1 MQNVGCGLHQ
11 CWLETLQVQAAEN
24 SSSVEEQSN
33 SDESPINHYRL
44 LADVRDTVD
53 HDAIVTEDGA
63 RLKLPVTQLCP
74 SLRLLSVRAGGR

>member
-1 MQNVGCGLHQ
+1 M
-11 CWLETLQVQAAEN
+11 EA
-24 SSSVEEQSN
+24 QSN

-63 RLKLPVTQLCP
+63 RLNCAHLYVDP
-74 SLRLLSVRAGGR
+74 

>member
-1 MQNVGCGLHQ
+1 M
-11 CWLETLQVQAAEN
+11 EA
-24 SSSVEEQSN
+24 QSN

-74 SLRLLSVRAGGR
+74 LLRLLSVRASQLFVLKWLSSSHLSDASFAGGR